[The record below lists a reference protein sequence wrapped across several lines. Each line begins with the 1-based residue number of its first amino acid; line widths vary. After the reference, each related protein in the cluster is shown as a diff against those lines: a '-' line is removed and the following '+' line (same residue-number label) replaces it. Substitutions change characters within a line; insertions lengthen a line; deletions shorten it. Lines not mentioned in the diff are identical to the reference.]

1 MQLFAAAAAVMA
13 LCGGGVGDST
23 MTLIDLPGITK
34 VPVGDQPTNIEQR
47 IREMVL
53 QVGGGGRWGQQQTAG
68 GHSSIGQRKLHVHM

>member
-1 MQLFAAAAAVMA
+1 
-13 LCGGGVGDST
+13 

-53 QVGGGGRWGQQQTAG
+53 QVRSGLNISDVHVTCSRVLQSQPQRTADTEY
-68 GHSSIGQRKLHVHM
+68 